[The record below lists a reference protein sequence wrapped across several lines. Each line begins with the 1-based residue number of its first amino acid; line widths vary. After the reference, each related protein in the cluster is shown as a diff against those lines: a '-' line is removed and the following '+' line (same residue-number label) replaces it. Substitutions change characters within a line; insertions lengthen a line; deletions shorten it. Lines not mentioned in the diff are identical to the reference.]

1 MRKILLPL
9 IIAGITLI
17 ATACGEKEEY
27 GLCIISSEGAADVN
41 GGKFYLMGRS
51 LQLQFLSRIRVPPAN
66 SLKS

>member
-17 ATACGEKEEY
+17 ATASGEKEEY

-41 GGKFYLMGRS
+41 GDMFYLMGRS
-51 LQLQFLSRIRVPPAN
+51 LQLQSLSRIRVPPAN